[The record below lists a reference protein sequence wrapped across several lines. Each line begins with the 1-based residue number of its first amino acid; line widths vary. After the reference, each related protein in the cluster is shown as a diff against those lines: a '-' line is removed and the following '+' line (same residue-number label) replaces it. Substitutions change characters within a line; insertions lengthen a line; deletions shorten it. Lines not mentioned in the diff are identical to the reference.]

1 MKNKFK
7 NPISKKETTENK
19 LRKGSKRKISSIKY
33 ECTTFINVILSLFSA
48 YSQQS
53 HFLLRCF
60 LNFFF
65 SLSTTFINV
74 ILYFV
79 PILSLFSV
87 VSVVSAFAELI
98 FKLVFSLAT
107 TFINVILR
115 FGHALSLFS
124 VVSVFA
130 EMIFKLIFSFPTTF
144 IDVILCFEPAQLS
157 LSSLSFC

>member
-1 MKNKFK
+1 M
-7 NPISKKETTENK
+7 
-19 LRKGSKRKISSIKY
+19 
-33 ECTTFINVILSLFSA
+33 
-48 YSQQS
+48 
-53 HFLLRCF
+53 
-60 LNFFF
+60 
-65 SLSTTFINV
+65 
-74 ILYFV
+74 YFV

-144 IDVILCFEPAQLS
+144 INVILCFEQDLGGDSIAIAPCMNRVIRAQNRR
-157 LSSLSFC
+157 FYKFIAQI